1 GLDTEKIFDALI
13 EAVRSGARPD
23 PAALAE
29 SLSENDRRLL
39 FEILFESAPE
49 GTWEEA
55 ESCLSALKKRQLEQE
70 ISLLQSRLAAQ
81 PSPTER
87 REIFTRAQ
95 EVRKL
100 LGELQ

>member
-1 GLDTEKIFDALI
+1 I
-13 EAVRSGARPD
+13 EAVRAGARPD

-55 ESCLSALKKRQLEQE
+55 ESCLSALKKRQLEHE
-70 ISLLQSRLAAQ
+70 IAELQTRLAAQ

-95 EVRKL
+95 QVRKL